1 MTYKRMA
8 EAGRRLKERGFVAH
22 FKFLKHGFRDV
33 ESGKTFQPGE
43 LTIVEH
49 HLFEGISEPE
59 DLSIVYAIE
68 TKDGT

>member
-1 MTYKRMA
+1 MA

-22 FKFLKHGFRDV
+22 FKFLKHAFHDV